1 MKFLDQAKV
10 YIASGAGGAG
20 CLSFRR
26 EKCVEFGGPDGGDGG
41 RGGDV
46 IARAVS
52 NSNTLIDYRYQQ
64 HYKAKTGGHGM
75 GKDRHGAKGANVIMN
90 VPIGTQIYEEDQ
102 ETLLADLTVEG
113 QEVVLAKG
121 GKGGMGNAHFK
132 SSTNQAPRHT
142 TPGKPCE
149 EKTIF
154 LRLKLIA
161 DVGLVGLPNA
171 GKSSLLRA
179 VSQAKPKVA
188 DYPFTTLNP
197 HLGVVTVH
205 DDLFVMADVPGL
217 IEGAHEGVGLGVRCL
232 GHVERCRVL
241 IHLVDALQTSVVTS
255 YRTVRKE
262 IAAYSEELAEKP
274 ELVVLSRVDMLS
286 DAELKKQQ
294 EKLKRALKKPVYLLS
309 SMTGRGVD
317 PLMQGVLEA
326 VKAANRLSDDEDREA
341 ADGADTG
348 WSPVP
353 RPVVAARR

>member
-1 MKFLDQAKV
+1 
-10 YIASGAGGAG
+10 
-20 CLSFRR
+20 
-26 EKCVEFGGPDGGDGG
+26 
-41 RGGDV
+41 
-46 IARAVS
+46 
-52 NSNTLIDYRYQQ
+52 
-64 HYKAKTGGHGM
+64 
-75 GKDRHGAKGANVIMN
+75 MN

-171 GKSSLLRA
+171 GKSSLL
-179 VSQAKPKVA
+179 
-188 DYPFTTLNP
+188 
-197 HLGVVTVH
+197 
-205 DDLFVMADVPGL
+205 
-217 IEGAHEGVGLGVRCL
+217 HEGVGLGVRFL

-241 IHLVDALQTSVVTS
+241 IHLVDALQTSVVKS